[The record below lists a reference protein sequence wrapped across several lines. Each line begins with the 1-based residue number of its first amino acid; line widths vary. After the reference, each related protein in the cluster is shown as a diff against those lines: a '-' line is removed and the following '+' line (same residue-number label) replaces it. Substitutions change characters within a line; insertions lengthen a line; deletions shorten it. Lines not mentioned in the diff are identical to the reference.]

1 VKRTAIVWLVVSLF
15 GARRRRSEW
24 ILPIVFVEIAIALLM
39 LKLRFAP

>member
-1 VKRTAIVWLVVSLF
+1 MAIVWLVESLF

-24 ILPIVFVEIAIALLM
+24 ILPIIFVGIAIALLT